1 MNSLYDFYDWVLK
14 SSRTPQSVESI
25 LSRAAQNHG
34 GEAFWDGAF
43 KFTSKVSTTIGTG
56 ATVLGTTLLWAPPVG
71 EGLIILGE
79 GMVKFGTGV
88 AVFNNLRKGNYQ
100 GAAIDFS
107 LFFGGRWVG
116 GKLTN
121 PKSLGWS
128 VPYKQQEVFI
138 IDGLSQSYFN
148 VLSITSDEVESSLKK
163 RMK

>member
-1 MNSLYDFYDWVLK
+1 MNSFHNFYDWVLK

-79 GMVKFGTGV
+79 GMVKFGAGV
-88 AVFNNLRKGNYQ
+88 SIFNDLRKGDWK
-100 GAAIDFS
+100 GAAINGSFY
-107 LFFGGRWVG
+107 LIGGQVAK
-116 GKLTN
+116 KLKN
-121 PKSLGWS
+121 ARSLGFN
-128 VPYKQQEVFI
+128 VPYKPQEINLINGMSLSVFNM
-138 IDGLSQSYFN
+138 SN
-148 VLSITSDEVESSLKK
+148 ITVNEAMERKK
-163 RMK
+163 